1 MAGPVVS
8 GIDEIGL
15 LPGSH
20 VCAFYRGDSDRD
32 RLLSGY
38 FGAGLSAGDKCVCVV
53 DSRNTAEWL
62 RALPHSCGS
71 QIPGDGQLD
80 VHLPESSYLA
90 GGEFTTGDMLT
101 FWIDHILRATADGY
115 SFCRLAGEMTWA
127 LRDAPGVEHLV
138 GYESELNRVTASHPV
153 TVLCL
158 YDLDRFSGEVVVNIV
173 MTHPQVLVQGI
184 LIENPYYVGPD
195 EFLRLA
201 DQERPDERLPFPGPD
216 DLQALVKG
224 PPVADPHLR

>member
-8 GIDEIGL
+8 GIDDIGL
-15 LPGSH
+15 APGSH

-53 DSRNTAEWL
+53 DSRSTADWL
-62 RALPHSCGS
+62 RDLPRSFGEPS
-71 QIPGDGQLD
+71 REDGQLD
-80 VHLPESSYLA
+80 IHLPESSYLA
-90 GGEFTTGDMLT
+90 GGAFGTDDMLM
-101 FWIDHILRATADGY
+101 FWVENMSKAAVEGY

-138 GYESELNRVTASHPV
+138 GYESELNRVTASYPV
-153 TVLCL
+153 VVLCL

-173 MTHPQVLVQGI
+173 KTHPQVLVQGI
-184 LIENPYYVGPD
+184 LVENPYYVTPD
-195 EFLRLA
+195 EFLRSA
-201 DQERPDERLPFPGPD
+201 SPASVDGPASSNDEWPLLG
-216 DLQALVKG
+216 AS
-224 PPVADPHLR
+224 